1 MVKPIEQLVRV
12 SSTPRSAYTPRLST
26 S

>member
-1 MVKPIEQLVRV
+1 MVKPLGRLVRV
-12 SSTPRSAYTPRLST
+12 SSVHRCTYTPRLST